1 MNASKPKK
9 TPHLDPLPFGR
20 GEESGEGAAISQ
32 EMLLEPKAPF
42 LSPSRG
48 EDQGEGSRRTTIQRG
63 RKLRKNSTWAE
74 KILWRHLRNRQF
86 AGYKFRRQHDF
97 GPYTLDFYC
106 AKAHLSIELDGR
118 EHGHPE
124 RQSSDAQRTAFLATR
139 GIKEIRFWNFLVRE
153 NLRAVLDTVLRE
165 LSERIP
171 HLDPLP
177 FRKGE
182 ESGESAAIS
191 QVHLVKA
198 KMPFLSP
205 QRGEDQ
211 GEGSGKETE
220 PRNQSQRK
228 PLLKFTGPRN
238 EPTK

>member
-1 MNASKPKK
+1 MSTSEPKK

-20 GEESGEGAAISQ
+20 GEESGESASVSR
-32 EMLLEPKAPF
+32 EHPVKPKAAF
-42 LSPSRG
+42 LSPPRG
-48 EDQGEGSRRTTIQRG
+48 EDQCEGSRRKTIERG

-74 KILWRHLRNRQF
+74 KILWRQLRNRQF
-86 AGYKFRRQHDF
+86 VGYKFRRQHDF

-106 AKAHLSIELDGR
+106 AAARLSIELDGR

-124 RQSSDAQRTAFLATR
+124 RQSSDAQRTAFRAAR

-153 NLRAVLDTVLRE
+153 NLRAVLDTILRE

-182 ESGESAAIS
+182 ESGKIATVS
-191 QVHLVKA
+191 QETSLKPKA
-198 KMPFLSP
+198 SFLSP

-211 GEGSGKETE
+211 GEGSE

-228 PLLKFTGPRN
+228 PLLKFAGPRN